1 MNDNELLNA
10 VFRFKH
16 QAPSDR
22 QDEALCVSL
31 AKRFAAFV
39 ADLEVMEAAE
49 LRCGRVEPLADDRV
63 VPASSF
69 AGHEI
74 EMLRRVAQRLT
85 ASGGRSSARGDVWV
99 DPWLPEY
106 GCVLQRTK
114 LNATVVKMVSSKLDR
129 IRN

>member
-85 ASGGRSSARGDVWV
+85 ASGGRSSARGDVWF

-106 GCVLQRTK
+106 G
-114 LNATVVKMVSSKLDR
+114 TVDRMCELINVMVQQVCSGEVAEL
-129 IRN
+129 